1 MLITI
6 NTVLLLI
13 AAICFL
19 LAGLNKGSQQFNL
32 VAMGLFFWVLT
43 LLLGGLMVAIR

>member
-1 MLITI
+1 MMIITI
-6 NTVLLLI
+6 NSLLLLI

-32 VAMGLFFWVLT
+32 VAVGLFLWVVT
-43 LLLGGLMVAIR
+43 LLLGAFVR

>member
-6 NTVLLLI
+6 NSVLLLI
-13 AAICFL
+13 AAVLFL

-32 VAMGLFFWVLT
+32 VALGLFFCVLT
-43 LLLGGLMVAIR
+43 LLLGVFR